1 MKKKIMSIISLVA
14 IVMAIGYNIYS
25 SQKRYVVL
33 SALAQDENP
42 PKLYSAVKGTLSS
55 NGSLKRINDDNG
67 KCIFKLLINVSTAA
81 DCKM

>member
-33 SALAQDENP
+33 SDLVLANVEALAQDENP

-55 NGSLKRINDDNG
+55 NVFRSVEQPKTIRNIQ
-67 KCIFKLLINVSTAA
+67 T
-81 DCKM
+81 

>member
-33 SALAQDENP
+33 P
-42 PKLYSAVKGTLSS
+42 
-55 NGSLKRINDDNG
+55 
-67 KCIFKLLINVSTAA
+67 
-81 DCKM
+81 